1 MQTLVP
7 TRPRAEDVNR
17 INRSFY
23 ESLWSG
29 ARLVDPHRFNTWPLT
44 SQLAAQAPRRLE
56 VAPGLRPRLPL
67 DGTCFVDLS
76 SAAIAALRARQA
88 IAVRGSI
95 TALPYADV
103 SFDLVC
109 ALDIL
114 EHVVDDDG
122 ALRELTRVADPH
134 AALLLSVPLHAA
146 AWTAFD
152 DFVGHYRRY
161 GPGEISDRLAAH
173 GWRIEQSAVYGMQPS
188 SPTLLALGQ
197 KYLTQ
202 HRDRALWWY
211 NRVIMPIGLRLQK
224 PLAWQ
229 PGLGPSDGVD
239 EVLLLCR
246 RT

>member
-1 MQTLVP
+1 MPTLAP
-7 TRPRAEDVNR
+7 TRSRAENVNR

-29 ARLVDPHRFNTWPLT
+29 ARLVEPNRFNTWPLV
-44 SQLAAQAPRRLE
+44 SKLVAQAPRRLE

-67 DGTCFVDLS
+67 DDTCFMDLS
-76 SAAIAALRARQA
+76 GAAIAALRTRNAMA
-88 IAVRGSI
+88 TRGSI
-95 TALPYADV
+95 TALPYADA

-122 ALRELTRVADPH
+122 ALSELTRVADPR
-134 AALLLSVPLHAA
+134 AALLLSVPLHAD
-146 AWTAFD
+146 AWTSFD

-161 GPGEISDRLAAH
+161 EPGDIAARLATH

-188 SPTLLALGQ
+188 SPTLLALGE

-202 HRDRALWWY
+202 HRERALWWY
-211 NRVIMPIGLRLQK
+211 NRVFMPIGLRLQK
-224 PLAWQ
+224 PLSWQ
-229 PGLGPSDGVD
+229 PGLVPSTGVD